1 MSPKFKF
8 TKLFLDFVTKYAYF
22 LHEIIFNI
30 FVKTFLISFF
40 IIDLKEMF
48 KMFSC
53 CLHASPEALTPFGN
67 SMADN
72 PLINGRPLTRLHSFY
87 IMASER
93 SRFEMV
99 DYKMLCVMQ
108 DQVYQQTPVHDVT
121 NSLKQRLLDIPYMPL
136 IYHICH

>member
-1 MSPKFKF
+1 MPTFYM
-8 TKLFLDFVTKYAYF
+8 KLSLIFFEELSQGLLFAY
-22 LHEIIFNI
+22 LSI
-30 FVKTFLISFF
+30 
-40 IIDLKEMF
+40 F
-48 KMFSC
+48 KMYKMSF

-121 NSLKQRLLDIPYMPL
+121 NNLKQRLLDV
-136 IYHICH
+136 